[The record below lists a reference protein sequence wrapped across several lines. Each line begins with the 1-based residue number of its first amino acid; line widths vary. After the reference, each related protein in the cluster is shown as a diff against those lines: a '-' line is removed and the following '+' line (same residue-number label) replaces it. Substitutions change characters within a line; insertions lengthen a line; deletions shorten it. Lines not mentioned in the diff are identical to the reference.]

1 MNKRHLGKTGIQV
14 SEIAFGGVEIGIPYG
29 IGVKSRDD
37 MLTEKEAVRLLHSA
51 LENGINFFD
60 TARMYGAS
68 ETIMGKAFNDRREQV
83 VICSKCVHLRDKFGN
98 LPSADKLSTI
108 IEESLRESLK
118 ALQTDYIDVY
128 LLHQADMEILR
139 NDIITEVFLRFKEK
153 GLIRAIGVSTY
164 QPNETETAIDSS
176 VWDIVQLPF
185 NLMDQTH
192 GTHFQLA
199 GQKGVGIMVRSVLFK
214 GILTKKGRNLHSE
227 LNKVEAHLKLYD
239 ELLDESLPDL
249 PTLATKFALSFEEVS
264 SVLVGIDRPQ
274 YLQNSLAAADGN
286 YLNEKMLL
294 RAQKLQYPDPQFLDL
309 VKWDKMG
316 WLT

>member
-118 ALQTDYIDVY
+118 ALQSDYIDVY
-128 LLHQADMEILR
+128 LLHQADMEILS
-139 NDIITEVFLRFKEK
+139 NDMITEVFLRFKEK

-274 YLQNSLAAADGN
+274 YLHNSLAAADGN